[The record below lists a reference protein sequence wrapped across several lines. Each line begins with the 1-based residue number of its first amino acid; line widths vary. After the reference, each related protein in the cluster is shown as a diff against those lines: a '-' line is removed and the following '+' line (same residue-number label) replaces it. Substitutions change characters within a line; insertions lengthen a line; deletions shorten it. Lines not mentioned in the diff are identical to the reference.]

1 MHGQDRRC
9 RSCKTK
15 EQVDHIVLNDLYIH
29 DVTGNVYNKHM
40 TNGGIYFIVEKP
52 ENESATGI
60 ARYNDVTIQNC
71 YLDTVNRWGIAV
83 GYTYEWAKFNGG
95 ALSDETMKTYASSD
109 VVIQNNYLNN
119 VGGDAITT
127 MYIDRPVIQYNVSE
141 NDGRL
146 RLIRQIIQIRSHSL
160 TQTESKRKDAY
171 RRKSRGRYLA
181 VEM

>member
-1 MHGQDRRC
+1 MLKSRRT
-9 RSCKTK
+9 RAR
-15 EQVDHIVLNDLYIH
+15 Q
-29 DVTGNVYNKHM
+29 
-40 TNGGIYFIVEKP
+40 
-52 ENESATGI
+52 GI

-141 NDGRL
+141 NAAA
-146 RLIRQIIQIRSHSL
+146 QINTTDYTDPQPQL
-160 TQTESKRKDAY
+160 DANGNQTE
-171 RRKSRGRYLA
+171 RRIQEEESRQVSGRGNVKMRCSNIMNVLRR
-181 VEM
+181 